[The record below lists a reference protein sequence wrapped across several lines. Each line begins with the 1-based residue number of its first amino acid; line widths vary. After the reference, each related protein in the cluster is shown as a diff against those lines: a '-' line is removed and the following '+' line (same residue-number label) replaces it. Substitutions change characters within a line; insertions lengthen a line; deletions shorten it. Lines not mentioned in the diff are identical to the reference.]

1 VSIRSVDTGYVNELL
16 RMVAQLVDVTA
27 ACFYL
32 VDKACRPHGHVL
44 HNLDYDALPDY
55 VNAYQALDPFHPSR
69 LANYKHNIATLDDIS
84 PASALTSLPYF
95 RDFMSGQKIAH
106 EAELLFRDQGRLVAG
121 ISLLRSDER
130 GAFLKTELAALSKV
144 HGFLEFSL
152 VNLYL
157 PHVHAD
163 QARLE
168 SDFGFSERQIAIV
181 RLLRN
186 GASNNEIVRSLSIRL
201 PTVKTHLQKIYAKA
215 GVSSRTELV
224 AKIYLTERRRPTTVH
239 TLG

>member
-1 VSIRSVDTGYVNELL
+1 MSIRSVDTGYVHELL

-32 VDKACRPHGHVL
+32 VDKVHRPHGHIL
-44 HNLDYDALPDY
+44 HNLDYSALPDY
-55 VNAYQALDPFHPSR
+55 VDEYQALDPFHPSH
-69 LANYKHNIATLDDIS
+69 LSSCPHNIVTLDDIS
-84 PASALTSLPYF
+84 PVAALNSQAYF
-95 RDFMSGQKIAH
+95 REFMHGQRIEH
-106 EAELLFRDQGRLVAG
+106 EAEVLFRNEGRLVAG
-121 ISLLRSDER
+121 ISLLRSGQR
-130 GAFLKTELAALSKV
+130 GPFRKPELAELGKAHAFLEY
-144 HGFLEFSL
+144 SL
-152 VNLYL
+152 VHLYL

-181 RLLRN
+181 RMIRN
-186 GASNNEIVRSLSIRL
+186 GASNHEIVRSLSIRL

-215 GVSSRTELV
+215 RVSSRTELV
-224 AKIYLTERRRPTTVH
+224 ARIYLAGGRPAARDH